1 MFLFFFQQKDFAPMV
16 EEKIQLSKAQK
27 VKNALF
33 EDEETAKL
41 LQELLQSKDP
51 FELQLANKLIK
62 SMVKDV
68 SILKKKY
75 FTIIK
80 SLIKIF

>member
-1 MFLFFFQQKDFAPMV
+1 MDNKNYLTRTQKTR
-16 EEKIQLSKAQK
+16 S
-27 VKNALF
+27 ALF

-51 FELQLANKLIK
+51 FELQLANRLIK

-68 SILKKKY
+68 SFNFYKLMNFFIINSS
-75 FTIIK
+75 TIIQ
-80 SLIKIF
+80 

>member
-1 MFLFFFQQKDFAPMV
+1 MQDETPSKTDNKNFFTKT
-16 EEKIQLSKAQK
+16 QK

-51 FELQLANKLIK
+51 FELQLANRLIK

-68 SILKKKY
+68 ILNTY
-75 FTIIK
+75 FITI
-80 SLIKIF
+80 LTL